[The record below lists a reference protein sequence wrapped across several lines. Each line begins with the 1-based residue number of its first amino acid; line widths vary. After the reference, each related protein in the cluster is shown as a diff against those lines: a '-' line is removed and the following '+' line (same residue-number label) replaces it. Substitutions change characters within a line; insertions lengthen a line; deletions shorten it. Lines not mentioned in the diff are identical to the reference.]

1 MVQFG
6 TRGGALRCMGRLLPA
21 ALLALSGCSSADG
34 DPGAPEGAGG
44 ADNAGIGIS
53 FGAGT
58 GVGSAAPS
66 GPGADECG
74 EPEFRECAGQSYE
87 GESLPLDIY
96 VMFDQSGS
104 MLNDVGGMTR
114 LEAVQRATT
123 EFLRAPES
131 SRIGVGIGYFG
142 HQPLGQTSCEKG
154 EYREAA
160 VGVTQEH
167 EAVIASLAGRE
178 PTGETPTGAALR
190 GACEYASDWQ
200 KKTPGHEVVI
210 LLVTD
215 GIPEAPASCAG
226 SACCPTLD
234 DAVRAA
240 KDCTKAGVRSFVLGV
255 GPALGNL
262 AQIAEAGGTRDAYLV
277 EDRNAAADVLAALN
291 QIRFAASIPCELSI
305 PKPPG
310 TASLDYSRVNLSLSA
325 AGGCDFEPVYYVADP
340 AECPASGGWSY
351 DNASSPSRVNLC
363 PATCARVTEPD
374 ARLRFSIGCET
385 AVAPIF

>member
-1 MVQFG
+1 MVQSG
-6 TRGGALRCMGRLLPA
+6 NRGGALRRMGHFLPA
-21 ALLALSGCSSADG
+21 LALLFGCSGADG
-34 DPGAPEGAGG
+34 DAAPPTGTGG
-44 ADNAGIGIS
+44 ADNGGIGIS

-58 GVGSAAPS
+58 SVTPGAPS

-114 LEAVQRATT
+114 LAAVQRATT

-131 SRIGVGIGYFG
+131 ARIGVGIGYFG
-142 HQPLGQTSCEKG
+142 HQPLGETSCETA

-190 GACEYASDWQ
+190 GACDYVSAWQ
-200 KKTPGHEVVI
+200 RETPGHEVVI

-215 GIPEAPASCAG
+215 GIPEAPVSCAG
-226 SACCPTLD
+226 NACCPTLD
-234 DAVRAA
+234 DAVQAA
-240 KDCTKAGVRSFVLGV
+240 TECSKRGIRTFALGV
-255 GPALGNL
+255 GPALDNL
-262 AQIAEAGGTRDAYLV
+262 ARIARAGGTGDAYLV

-305 PKPPG
+305 PKPAG
-310 TASLDYSRVNLSLSA
+310 ASSLDYSRVNLSLSA

-340 AECPASGGWSY
+340 AACPAEGGWSY
-351 DNASSPSRVNLC
+351 DDEASPTRVNLC